1 MQVNI
6 TFRNMFATEALRN
19 HVTDKLSRVV
29 DKYLDKVTEAHVTLS
44 LERYLHH
51 ADINLHAGHFHV
63 RGKEKSED
71 MYASIDIACDKIER
85 QLKKYKDRLKNHRP
99 AHVHAREPVRVR
111 YEVFSAREEEM
122 GLTPEVIR
130 SDEFLAKPMSVE
142 EALMQ
147 MDLLNNDFLVFTRP
161 DSRDVNVVYRRKDG
175 GYGLIQ
181 AGTETTVSLS
191 SASGQGEPVA
201 APPVSAAPLK

>member
-6 TFRNMFATEALRN
+6 TFRNMFATDALRN
-19 HVTDKLSRVV
+19 HVTDKLSKVV

-71 MYASIDIACDKIER
+71 MYASIDLACDKIER

-111 YEVFSAREEEM
+111 YEIFAASVTE
-122 GLTPEVIR
+122 GLPPEVVR
-130 SDEFLAKPMSVE
+130 SNEFLAKPMSVE

-161 DSRDVNVVYRRKDG
+161 DSRDVNVVYRRRDG
-175 GYGLIQ
+175 NFGLIQ
-181 AGTETTVSLS
+181 ADGEMTT
-191 SASGQGEPVA
+191 VA
-201 APPVSAAPLK
+201 APSAQPAAGPPLTAASAK

>member
-6 TFRNMFATEALRN
+6 TFRNMFATDALRN
-19 HVTDKLSRVV
+19 HVTDKLSKVV

-71 MYASIDIACDKIER
+71 MYASIDLACDKIER
-85 QLKKYKDRLKNHRP
+85 QLKKYKDRLKSHRP

-111 YEVFSAREEEM
+111 YEIFAPSPTD
-122 GLTPEVIR
+122 GLPPEVVR
-130 SDEFLAKPMSVE
+130 SNEFLAKPMSVE

-147 MDLLNNDFLVFTRP
+147 MDLMNNDFLVFTRP
-161 DSRDVNVVYRRKDG
+161 DSRDVNVVYRRRDG
-175 GYGLIQ
+175 NFGLIQ
-181 AGTETTVSLS
+181 AN
-191 SASGQGEPVA
+191 GEIATVA
-201 APPVSAAPLK
+201 APQNAGGAQPAAPAPLSVASAK

>member
-6 TFRNMFATEALRN
+6 TFRNMFATDALRN
-19 HVTDKLSRVV
+19 HVTEKLSKVV

-71 MYASIDIACDKIER
+71 MYASIDLACDKIER
-85 QLKKYKDRLKNHRP
+85 QLKKYKDRLKSHRP

-111 YEVFSAREEEM
+111 YEIFAPSPTD
-122 GLTPEVIR
+122 GLPPEVVR
-130 SDEFLAKPMSVE
+130 SNEFLAKPMSVE

-147 MDLLNNDFLVFTRP
+147 MDLLNNDFLVFTQP
-161 DSRDVNVVYRRKDG
+161 ESRDVNVVYRRRDG
-175 GYGLIQ
+175 NFGLIQ
-181 AGTETTVSLS
+181 ANGEMTT
-191 SASGQGEPVA
+191 VA
-201 APPVSAAPLK
+201 APPSPGAVQAAAPSPPSVATAK

>member
-6 TFRNMFATEALRN
+6 TFRNMFATDALRT
-19 HVTDKLSRVV
+19 HVQERLAKVA

-51 ADINLHAGHFHV
+51 ADINLQSGQFHV

-71 MYASIDIACDKIER
+71 MYASIDLACDKIER

-111 YEVFSAREEEM
+111 YEVFAASPLD
-122 GLTPEVIR
+122 GLPAELMR

-142 EALMQ
+142 EAIMQ
-147 MDLLNNDFLVFTRP
+147 MDLLNNEFLVFTRP
-161 DSRDVNVVYRRKDG
+161 DSRDVSVVYRRKDG
-175 GYGLIQ
+175 NYGLIQ
-181 AGTETTVSLS
+181 AGTETTISLS
-191 SASGQGEPVA
+191 SPGGGATPTAASPVNA
-201 APPVSAAPLK
+201 ASAK

>member
-19 HVTDKLSRVV
+19 HVTEKLSKVV
-29 DKYLDKVTEAHVTLS
+29 DKYLDKVTETHVTLS

-71 MYASIDIACDKIER
+71 MYASIDMACDKIER
-85 QLKKYKDRLKNHRP
+85 QLKKYKERLKNHRP

-111 YEVFSAREEEM
+111 YEIFAASPTD
-122 GLTPEVIR
+122 GLPPEVVR
-130 SDEFLAKPMSVE
+130 SNEFLAKPMSVE

-175 GYGLIQ
+175 NYGLIQ
-181 AGTETTVSLS
+181 AGAETTL
-191 SASGQGEPVA
+191 PA
-201 APPVSAAPLK
+201 AAIPARPRAAAAAK

>member
-6 TFRNMFATEALRN
+6 TFRNMFATDALRS
-19 HVTDKLSRVV
+19 HVNEKLAKVV

-51 ADINLHAGHFHV
+51 ADINLHAGQFHV
-63 RGKEKSED
+63 RGTEKSED
-71 MYASIDIACDKIER
+71 MYASIDLACDKIER

-111 YEVFSAREEEM
+111 YEVLSANPID
-122 GLTPEVIR
+122 GVPPELVR
-130 SDEFLAKPMSVE
+130 AEEFLAKPMSVE
-142 EALMQ
+142 EAIMQ

-161 DSRDVNVVYRRKDG
+161 DSRDVSVVYRRKDG
-175 GYGLIQ
+175 KYGVIQ
-181 AGTETTVSLS
+181 PGGDQVIAPDAVFL
-191 SASGQGEPVA
+191 A
-201 APPVSAAPLK
+201 AK